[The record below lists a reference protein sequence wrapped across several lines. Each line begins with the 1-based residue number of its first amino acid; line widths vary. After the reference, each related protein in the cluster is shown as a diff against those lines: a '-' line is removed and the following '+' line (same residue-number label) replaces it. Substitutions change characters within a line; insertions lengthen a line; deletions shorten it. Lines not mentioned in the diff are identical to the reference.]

1 MMFQII
7 SMALG
12 LLRLSLLTDYAPGQV
27 RVPVMNWFLKVGPTG
42 FDRGREA
49 IR

>member
-7 SMALG
+7 STLG
-12 LLRLSLLTDYAPGQV
+12 LLRLSLSTDYAPGQA

-42 FDRGREA
+42 FDRGRET

>member
-7 SMALG
+7 STVG

-27 RVPVMNWFLKVGPTG
+27 RIPVMNWFLKVGPTG
-42 FDRGREA
+42 FDGGREA

>member
-7 SMALG
+7 STVG
-12 LLRLSLLTDYAPGQV
+12 LLRLSHLTDYAPGQV
-27 RVPVMNWFLKVGPTG
+27 RVPVINWFLKVGPTG

>member
-7 SMALG
+7 STVG
-12 LLRLSLLTDYAPGQV
+12 LLRFSLLTDYAPGKV